1 MSFQGYKMGNIAKT
15 FTGSKAAS
23 GPYKRGIQA
32 IVGQITDKNIFEIL
46 GQKIT
51 INPEEALTVL
61 ARKEAIEAYAK
72 KNDIDSSLL
81 DSLQKREAIGE
92 HVANL
97 YSRYIDDKDLNYLLS
112 AFKHSPDAINSMAQ
126 SLVAHS
132 ALSGKYSQ
140 EIIADIITQP
150 SDDPTGEA
158 LMCGEWK
165 TKLRYSKNN
174 PPQYFKNSRI
184 LKLKK
189 SSLRKPLNRS
199 MI

>member
-1 MSFQGYKMGNIAKT
+1 M
-15 FTGSKAAS
+15 
-23 GPYKRGIQA
+23 
-32 IVGQITDKNIFEIL
+32 
-46 GQKIT
+46 
-51 INPEEALTVL
+51 

-140 EIIADIITQP
+140 EIIADIITP
-150 SDDPTGEA
+150 SMLDDA
-158 LMCGEWK
+158 LKELGVKMSTVQRRFLATRLSE
-165 TKLRYSKNN
+165 S
-174 PPQYFKNSRI
+174 Q
-184 LKLKK
+184 
-189 SSLRKPLNRS
+189 
-199 MI
+199 